1 MGAEIEEIVL
11 AFVAAAHGERMD
23 VDAMMALVADDFV
36 YQLNVPRSAVIRG
49 REAARAEFTRHAA
62 MATGMIAGSEI
73 RMVLSDEHTVV
84 MERFDVNDV
93 GDGTRLTFDVA
104 SIFDVRDGRITS
116 WREYW
121 DTGDVAMQMGLD
133 VPQILPPP
141 PSDSAPPDGATRS
154 RPRGAR

>member
-1 MGAEIEEIVL
+1 VGAEIEQVVL

-49 REAARAEFTRHAA
+49 REAARAEFERHVA

-73 RMVLSDEHTVV
+73 RMVVSNDETVV
-84 MERFDVNDV
+84 MERFDVNDI
-93 GDGTRLTFDVA
+93 GGGTRLTFHVA
-104 SIFDVRDGRITS
+104 SIFEVRDGLIAG

-121 DTGDVAMQMGLD
+121 DTGDVALQMGLD
-133 VPQILPPP
+133 APQILP
-141 PSDSAPPDGATRS
+141 SAPD
-154 RPRGAR
+154 

>member
-1 MGAEIEEIVL
+1 MGAEIERIVRD
-11 AFVAAAHGERMD
+11 FVAAAYGERMD

-49 REAARAEFTRHAA
+49 REAARAEFERHVE
-62 MATGMIAGSEI
+62 MASGMVGGSEI
-73 RMVLSDEHTVV
+73 RMVLSNDETVV
-84 MERFDVNDV
+84 MERYDVNDV
-93 GDGTRLTFDVA
+93 GGGTKLTFHVA
-104 SIFDVRDGRITS
+104 SIFDVHDGRITG

-141 PSDSAPPDGATRS
+141 AD
-154 RPRGAR
+154 